1 MKYLSEVQIDR
12 AALQHNTRSLTLPH
26 TETFA
31 VIKANAYG
39 HGLDVAVEC
48 LDGNVDGFAVDDI
61 EELVAVR
68 AITSKPTL
76 VLGYVPCDHVEEA
89 VRLDGELAIYDVR
102 RLQGVAD
109 AGALL
114 GKRPKIH
121 LKIDALLGRQGLLPE
136 EIPDFL
142 AKLRNFPQIE
152 LVAAYSHFGNIEDTT
167 DLSHAHD
174 QTTAFAEALEVIK
187 QSGWPNIAR
196 HESATSAVMVHES
209 PHVGNRL
216 VRLGVGIYSLYPSA
230 PLSRTH
236 QALNLQPAMR
246 WVSHLAQVKRLPA
259 KHPVGYGLTY
269 VTSRETPIGIV
280 PQGYSDGYDRGLSN
294 CGEVLVHGVRCP
306 VLGRIAMNMFA
317 IDLTLAPQA
326 QQEDEV
332 VLLGSQGED
341 AITAEEIAQK
351 IGTIHYEVVA
361 RISPLLP
368 RTVV

>member
-12 AALQHNTRSLTLPH
+12 TALQQNATNLAVSHAV
-26 TETFA
+26 TFA
-31 VIKANAYG
+31 VVKSNAYG
-39 HGLDVAVEC
+39 HGIDVAVEC
-48 LDGNVDGFAVDDI
+48 LDGNVHGFAVDDFD
-61 EELVAVR
+61 ELVAVR
-68 AITSKPTL
+68 AISSKPTL
-76 VLGYVPCDHVEEA
+76 VLGYVACHQVEEA
-89 VRLDGELAIYDVR
+89 IRLDGELAVYDVR
-102 RLQGVAD
+102 RLKAIAE
-109 AGALL
+109 AGARLE
-114 GKRPKIH
+114 KRPRIH

-136 EIPDFL
+136 ELPHFI
-142 AKLRNFPQIE
+142 AQLRSFPQIE

-167 DLSHAHD
+167 DLTHAQD
-174 QTTAFAEALEVIK
+174 QTNAFSKAFEVLK

-209 PHVGNRL
+209 PRIGNCL
-216 VRLGVGIYSLYPSA
+216 VRLGVGIYGLYPSA
-230 PLSRTH
+230 PLSRSH
-236 QALNLQPAMR
+236 QSLNLQPVMR

-269 VTSRETPIGIV
+269 VTSKETLIGIV

-317 IDLTLAPQA
+317 IDLTPVPHA

-332 VLLGSQGED
+332 VLLGSQGD
-341 AITAEEIAQK
+341 DTITAEEIAQK
-351 IGTIHYEVVA
+351 IGTINYEVVA
-361 RISPLLP
+361 RVSPLLP